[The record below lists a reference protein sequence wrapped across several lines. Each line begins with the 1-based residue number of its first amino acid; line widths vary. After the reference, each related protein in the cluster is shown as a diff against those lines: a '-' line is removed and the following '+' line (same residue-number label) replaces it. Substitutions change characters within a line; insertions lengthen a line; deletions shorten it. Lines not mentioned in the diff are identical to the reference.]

1 MGYCWERRYKRFM
14 NKVLPWEENCI
25 KEGVLICKFYLSVN
39 RETQL
44 FRFEDRLL
52 NPLTYWKF
60 LENDLHARKKWEVF
74 TKYKEQMFQ
83 YTSSD
88 LSPWIII
95 NANNKKEARLTSMF
109 QLIRAFGNRKFEP
122 LTSEDVVKTHS
133 ISVGGVRLRG
143 LSLQQMAVLKEIEG
157 H

>member
-95 NANNKKEARLTSMF
+95 NANNKKEARLTSMLH
-109 QLIRAFGNRKFEP
+109 LIRAFGNRKFEP